1 MRAFEYTSPTTKQ
14 QVIELL
20 GGAWGETEILA
31 GGTDLLDLMKE
42 DLITPKRLVNI
53 KDIKELHGIQATKSG
68 LRIGAAV
75 KIEDLVESPYV
86 RQHYQVIADAARE
99 IASPQI
105 RHMAT
110 VGGNLCQRPRCWY
123 FRSGWGL
130 LAQDKDGKSLV
141 LQGDN
146 RYHAILGNSGPAYFV
161 HPSSLAPALIA
172 CEARLQIFGPKGSR
186 EVALEKFYR
195 APASS
200 DQREHTLEPN
210 EMVAEVL
217 VPSIAGTKSAFYEV
231 RQKDAFDWP
240 LALAAVVLKVNAG
253 KVQLARVVMGH
264 VAPTPWR
271 SSEAEQALVGKALS
285 EEAAQ
290 AAGNAAVE
298 NARDLGRNG
307 YKIQLARVAVKRAVL
322 QAAKAG
328 A

>member
-14 QVIELL
+14 QAVALL
-20 GGAWGETEILA
+20 ESTWGPTAVLG
-31 GGTDLLDLMKE
+31 GGTDLLDLMKDDVE
-42 DLITPKRLVNI
+42 TPKRLVNI
-53 KDIKELHGIQATKSG
+53 KDVKELQGIHLTKSG
-68 LRIGAAV
+68 LRVGAAV
-75 KIEDLVESPYV
+75 KIEELVESPLV
-86 RQHYQVIADAARE
+86 RHYPVVADAARE

-123 FRSGWGL
+123 YRAGFGL
-130 LAQDKDGKSLV
+130 LAQDKDGKPLA

-172 CEARLQIFGPKGSR
+172 CGAKIRLFGTNGER
-186 EVALEKFYR
+186 EMPLEEFYR
-195 APASS
+195 IPASG
-200 DQREHTLEPN
+200 QERENALSPN
-210 EMVAEVL
+210 EIVTEVL
-217 VPSIAGTKSAFYEV
+217 VPSLAGTKSATYEV

-240 LALAAVVLKVNAG
+240 LALASVVLKLSGN
-253 KVQLARVVMGH
+253 KVQSARVVMGY

-271 SSEAEQALVGKALS
+271 SEEAEQALVGKTIT
-285 EEAAQ
+285 EETAHS
-290 AAGNAAVE
+290 AGNAAVE
-298 NARDLGRNG
+298 KAKDLGRNG

-322 QAAKAG
+322 RAAKAG